1 MKQQFFSSL
10 KNQKKQHL
18 NFYKILWLSYKMETQ
33 KIIDFLNDL
42 TNKEPE
48 FATKKRYI
56 IDIQTAKGK

>member
-1 MKQQFFSSL
+1 
-10 KNQKKQHL
+10 
-18 NFYKILWLSYKMETQ
+18 METQ

>member
-48 FATKKRYI
+48 FATKKKVYYRYSNS
-56 IDIQTAKGK
+56 KR